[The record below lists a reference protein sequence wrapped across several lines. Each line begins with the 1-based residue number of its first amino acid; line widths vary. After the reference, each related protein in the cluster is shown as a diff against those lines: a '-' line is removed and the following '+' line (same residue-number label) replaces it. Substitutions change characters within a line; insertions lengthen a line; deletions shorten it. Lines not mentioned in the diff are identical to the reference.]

1 MCQANEDDKDVD
13 PPRVGKPSMGT
24 VCMKCKER
32 RASMLIRVNDPFCRE
47 CFREYFVHKFRAVLG
62 KRKVIEP
69 GEKVLVAVSGGASSC
84 TLLAQVQ
91 LGLSRESHKRLKFI
105 PGLVHVDEGAA
116 CGETVK
122 ERVAANARIEE
133 IFKQSGFPY
142 YIVPL
147 EQALRLGS
155 SGECSAM
162 ESGRQRFG
170 QGAEQDA
177 GLGAGLGADGQGD
190 GLGAGQ
196 DVDQEAD
203 GLGAG
208 LGAGQEADGLA
219 AGLGAGLGA
228 DGQGDGLGAGQDVDQ
243 EADGLGAGLGAGQEA
258 DGLAAGL
265 GAGLGA
271 DGQGVGASVEETE
284 ALCGMFRATRTLT
297 AREDLLFSLRL
308 RVLLWLCRRRGYA
321 KAMLGESCTRVA
333 VRILAGLALGRGAG
347 LAQDTGFCDDRFG
360 DVLFLRPMRELS
372 AKEVALYVHAFGVL
386 TAWRPALGTR
396 AGSQASI
403 TSLTEAFVT
412 ELQAEFPSTVST
424 IYRTGEKIGTDDA
437 SRAAE
442 KCALCSAFL
451 DTDAV
456 PASALQAAL
465 LSEKL
470 SGKHRA
476 DPPPPCGDGAQC
488 SSGQGACCRDSGA
501 DRCVN
506 GESLTQALCYG
517 CRLTVNDMDEAKLLP
532 PFVLTEA
539 EQREKRRLLKAQ
551 IQEFLLEDDDGG
563 VDEDETL

>member
-116 CGETVK
+116 CGETVE

-170 QGAEQDA
+170 QGA
-177 GLGAGLGADGQGD
+177 GLGAGLEADGQGD

-196 DVDQEAD
+196 DVDQKAD
-203 GLGAG
+203 G
-208 LGAGQEADGLA
+208 LGAGQEAD
-219 AGLGAGLGA
+219 
-228 DGQGDGLGAGQDVDQ
+228 
-243 EADGLGAGLGAGQEA
+243 
-258 DGLAAGL
+258 GL

-284 ALCGMFRATRTLT
+284 SLCGMFRATRTLT

-308 RVLLWLCRRRGYA
+308 RLLVWLCRRRGYA

-333 VRILAGLALGRGAG
+333 VRILAALALGRGAG

-372 AKEVALYVHAFGVL
+372 AKEVALYVHAFGVR

-476 DPPPPCGDGAQC
+476 DPPPPCDDAAQC

-532 PFVLTEA
+532 PFVLAEA

-563 VDEDETL
+563 ADEDETL